1 MSRIFPLFQPLITV
15 SFESGLYTGMILID
29 LQKAFGTIKHKI
41 LINKMKFLGFPKEV
55 ILWFKLYLSNRKF
68 NVNLNRTFQEP
79 GKLLCGVPQG
89 YLF

>member
-1 MSRIFPLFQPLITV
+1 
-15 SFESGLYTGMILID
+15 
-29 LQKAFGTIKHKI
+29 
-41 LINKMKFLGFPKEV
+41 MKFLGFPKEV

-68 NVNLNRTFQEP
+68 NVNLNKTFQEP